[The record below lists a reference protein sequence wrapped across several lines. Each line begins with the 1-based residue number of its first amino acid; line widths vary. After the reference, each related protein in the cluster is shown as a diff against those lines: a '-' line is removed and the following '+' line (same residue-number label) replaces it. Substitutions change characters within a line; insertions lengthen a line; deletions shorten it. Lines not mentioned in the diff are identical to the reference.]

1 MPSTKIAPKSRSGS
15 TCRRCDPVSGA
26 GPLLAAGRAV
36 ELMNLFKVLA
46 NDTRLRL
53 LHALVSHGELC
64 VTGLADALGMKAQ
77 AVSNQLQRLL
87 DRRILAS
94 RRQGN
99 SVYYRIVNPCVTDLL
114 DRGLCLV
121 EDRCDES

>member
-1 MPSTKIAPKSRSGS
+1 
-15 TCRRCDPVSGA
+15 
-26 GPLLAAGRAV
+26 
-36 ELMNLFKVLA
+36 
-46 NDTRLRL
+46 
-53 LHALVSHGELC
+53 LHALVRHGELC
-64 VTGLADALGMKAQ
+64 VTGLADVLGMKPQ

-87 DRRILAS
+87 DRRILAA

>member
-1 MPSTKIAPKSRSGS
+1 MPATRTASKTKSDSA
-15 TCRRCDPVSGA
+15 CRRCDPASVA
-26 GPLLAAGRAV
+26 GPLLAPGRAV

-64 VTGLADALGMKAQ
+64 VTDLADVLGMKPQ

>member
-1 MPSTKIAPKSRSGS
+1 MPSTKTAPKPKSDSN
-15 TCRRCDPVSGA
+15 CRGCDVVSGT
-26 GPLLAAGRAV
+26 GPLLTPGRAV
-36 ELMNLFKVLA
+36 ELMGLFKVLA

-53 LHALVSHGELC
+53 LHALVCHGELC
-64 VTGLADALGMKAQ
+64 VTGLADVLGMKAQ

-121 EDRCDES
+121 EDGCEES